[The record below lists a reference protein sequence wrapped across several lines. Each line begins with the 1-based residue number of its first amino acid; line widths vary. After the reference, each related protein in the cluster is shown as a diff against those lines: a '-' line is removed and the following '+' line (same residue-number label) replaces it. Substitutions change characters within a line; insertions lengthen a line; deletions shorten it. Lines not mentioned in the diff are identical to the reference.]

1 MILAGDIGGTK
12 TVLALLEPGARTLT
26 PVREETYS
34 SRQSATFDAILGRFL
49 DGSPSVSITSACFGV
64 AGAVVDG
71 RCSATNLPWQLE
83 ERHLMA
89 AIPAPRVKLLNDLE
103 AAAWGVINLPET
115 ELLTLQ
121 AGAPMKGHMAV
132 IAAGTGLGEAIIFW
146 DGQKYSVMASEGGHC
161 DIAPRTEM
169 EDDLVRYLR
178 KKFGGHVSYERVL
191 SGPGFFNIYSFLRDS
206 GFAPESDAL
215 REKLKSGDASA
226 TVATEGLSGSDAI
239 CVKTLDLFASLYG
252 AEAGNLALKVMAVGG
267 VYIAGGIGPKLKDK
281 LVDGTF
287 MQAFCD
293 KGRMSNLL
301 KHTPVRLALNPKAPL
316 LGAAYVASRA
326 Q

>member
-1 MILAGDIGGTK
+1 
-12 TVLALLEPGARTLT
+12 
-26 PVREETYS
+26 
-34 SRQSATFDAILGRFL
+34 
-49 DGSPSVSITSACFGV
+49 
-64 AGAVVDG
+64 
-71 RCSATNLPWQLE
+71 
-83 ERHLMA
+83 
-89 AIPAPRVKLLNDLE
+89 
-103 AAAWGVINLPET
+103 
-115 ELLTLQ
+115 
-121 AGAPMKGHMAV
+121 
-132 IAAGTGLGEAIIFW
+132 
-146 DGQKYSVMASEGGHC
+146 
-161 DIAPRTEM
+161 M